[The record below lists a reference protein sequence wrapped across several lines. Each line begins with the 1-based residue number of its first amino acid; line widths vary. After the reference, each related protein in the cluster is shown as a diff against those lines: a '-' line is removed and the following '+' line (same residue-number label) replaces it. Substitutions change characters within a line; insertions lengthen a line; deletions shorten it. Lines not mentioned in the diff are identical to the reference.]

1 MFCRHPFPNEKA
13 KQGCPCVKMTRQ
25 VRGRQKI
32 TPTLSL
38 LWPPLP
44 CSMNGRNASHLGNSP
59 ALSPRLKKEL
69 FPMKPWAPM
78 ASRATKGTPTPLLVQ
93 TWALEGKKPLP
104 QPPASRSSPGPGSA
118 GTTHDSP
125 TCANHPPQTPAPWPA
140 GLRLFCRAG
149 YRTISHLGRND
160 PSAASPTALSRGD
173 GALVAGGLAPGPPPA
188 VSHTDGARSPA
199 VTSVAPQKIYFNF
212 SGSEWAAQE
221 INSSVAGAQEEMS
234 KQGRLGRP
242 RTEDG
247 EKGQQE
253 AGPKPHVTLPTGPLQ
268 RPGKGIHHPR
278 NQSSLGLKQWVPRAP
293 SAPHQKS

>member
-1 MFCRHPFPNEKA
+1 MRKNNTASKGEPANNPHSVSALATAALFHEWQKCQPSWEQPCPVPSPQKGAVPNEA
-13 KQGCPCVKMTRQ
+13 VGPHGQQAHQGHTH
-25 VRGRQKI
+25 
-32 TPTLSL
+32 
-38 LWPPLP
+38 PPV
-44 CSMNGRNASHLGNSP
+44 
-59 ALSPRLKKEL
+59 
-69 FPMKPWAPM
+69 
-78 ASRATKGTPTPLLVQ
+78 VQ
-93 TWALEGKKPLP
+93 TRALEGKKPLP

-149 YRTISHLGRND
+149 HRTISHLGRND
-160 PSAASPTALSRGD
+160 PSAASPTGLSRGD

-212 SGSEWAAQE
+212 PGSEWVAQG
-221 INSSVAGAQEEMS
+221 INSSVAGAQEEMR

-247 EKGQQE
+247 EKGQQK

-268 RPGKGIHHPR
+268 RPRKGVHHPR
-278 NQSSLGLKQWVPRAP
+278 NQTSLQLKQWAPRAP
-293 SAPHQKS
+293 LSPPSERLSYWQPHL